1 VRYLIENSG
10 CGAVHGT
17 ARPVEI
23 AYTGKIQL
31 VKNQK
36 QIGMRTKTNESGA
49 FFRVTEGVWGIKDV
63 MVNVYLIAN
72 PDKSWVLV
80 DAGLKSA
87 FARIKTAAAALFGE
101 GIPPVAVILTHGHFD
116 HVGSLQKI
124 IGEWEVPVYSHFL
137 ETPYLT
143 GKSDYPP
150 ADSSVGGGLLSL
162 ISGLYPNDSIDLIDA
177 VKSLP
182 LDGHI
187 PFLPGWRYIHTP
199 GHAPGHISLWRE
211 KDRVLIAGDA
221 FVTTKQ
227 ESVFSVLTQ
236 RKVISGPPKYFTY
249 DWYQADKSVNALAD
263 LSPEIVATGH
273 GKPMAGQKMRQQLM
287 DLALNFADRAVPRYG
302 RYVAEPAVAN
312 RDGVV
317 SLPNTPARPGAVWA
331 LVSSVAVI
339 TLGCVYFSR
348 QRSRKELLPLP
359 SFT

>member
-1 VRYLIENSG
+1 MKTEN
-10 CGAVHGT
+10 
-17 ARPVEI
+17 
-23 AYTGKIQL
+23 
-31 VKNQK
+31 
-36 QIGMRTKTNESGA
+36 NESGS

-87 FARIKTAAAALFGE
+87 FSKIKTAAAELFGE
-101 GIPPVAVILTHGHFD
+101 SIPPVAVVLTHGHFD
-116 HVGSLQKI
+116 HVGSLEAI
-124 IGEWEVPVYSHFL
+124 IREWQVPVYAHFL

-150 ADSSVGGGLLSL
+150 ADSGVGGGLLSL
-162 ISGLYPNDSIDLIDA
+162 VSGLYPNDPIDLIDA

-187 PFLPGWRYIHTP
+187 PFMPEWTYIHTP

-211 KDRVLIAGDA
+211 YDRVLVAGDA
-221 FVTTKQ
+221 FVTTRQ

-236 RKVISGPPKYFTY
+236 RKVVSGPPKYFTY

-273 GKPMAGQKMRQQLM
+273 GKPMAGYEMRQQLM
-287 DLALNFADRAVPRYG
+287 DLALNFSDRAVPRYG
-302 RYVAEPAVAN
+302 RYVAEPAVTN

-317 SLPNTPARPGAVWA
+317 SLPKEPAGSGAIWA

-339 TLGCVYFSR
+339 ALGCVYFSR
-348 QRSRKELLPLP
+348 QRSRKDLLPLP
-359 SFT
+359 SFS

>member
-1 VRYLIENSG
+1 MPGTIPQ
-10 CGAVHGT
+10 GADGT
-17 ARPVEI
+17 IFTVSRA
-23 AYTGKIQL
+23 KIL
-31 VKNQK
+31 NEH
-36 QIGMRTKTNESGA
+36 GMRTENNESGS
-49 FFRVTEGVWGIKDV
+49 FFRVTEGVWGIKDI

-87 FARIKTAAAALFGE
+87 FPKIKKAAAELFGE
-101 GIPPVAVILTHGHFD
+101 DVPPVAVILTHGHFD
-116 HVGSLQKI
+116 HVGSLEAVLR
-124 IGEWEVPVYSHFL
+124 EWHVPVYAHFL

-150 ADSSVGGGLLSL
+150 ADSSVGGGLMSSL
-162 ISGLYPNDSIDLIDA
+162 AGLYPNDPIDLIDA

-182 LDGHI
+182 IDGNI
-187 PFLPGWRYIHTP
+187 PFMPEWKYIHTP

-211 KDRVLIAGDA
+211 QGRVLVAGDA
-221 FVTTKQ
+221 FVTTRQ
-227 ESVFSVLTQ
+227 ESVFSVVTQ

-273 GKPMAGQKMRQQLM
+273 GKPMAGQEMRQQLM
-287 DLALNFADRAVPRYG
+287 DLALNFSDRAVPRYG

-317 SLPNTPARPGAVWA
+317 SVPQDRTSTGAIWA
-331 LVSSVAVI
+331 LASSVAVI
-339 TLGCVYFSR
+339 ALGCVYFSR
-348 QRSRKELLPLP
+348 QRSKKGVLSLP
-359 SFT
+359 SF

>member
-1 VRYLIENSG
+1 
-10 CGAVHGT
+10 
-17 ARPVEI
+17 
-23 AYTGKIQL
+23 
-31 VKNQK
+31 
-36 QIGMRTKTNESGA
+36 MRTKTNESGA

-80 DAGLKSA
+80 DAGLRSA

>member
-1 VRYLIENSG
+1 MSRWHNFY
-10 CGAVHGT
+10 
-17 ARPVEI
+17 R
-23 AYTGKIQL
+23 QL

-36 QIGMRTKTNESGA
+36 RTRMKTETNQSGS
-49 FFRVTEGVWGIKDV
+49 FFQVTERVWGIKDV

-80 DAGLKSA
+80 DAGLKST
-87 FARIKTAAAALFGE
+87 FARIKTAAAEIFGE

-116 HVGSLQKI
+116 HVGSLEAI
-124 IGEWEVPVYSHFL
+124 IREWNVPVYTHLL
-137 ETPYLT
+137 EMPYLT
-143 GKSDYPP
+143 GRSDYPP

-162 ISGLYPNDSIDLIDA
+162 VSGLYPNDPIDLIDA

-187 PFLPGWRYIHTP
+187 PFLPEWRCIHTP

-211 KDRVLIAGDA
+211 QDRVLIAGDA

-273 GKPMAGQKMRQQLM
+273 GKPMAGQEMRQQLM

-302 RYVAEPAVAN
+302 RYVAEPAVTN

-317 SLPNTPARPGAVWA
+317 SLPKTPARTGAVWA

-339 TLGCVYFSR
+339 ALGCVYFSR
-348 QRSRKELLPLP
+348 QRSRKELLSLP
-359 SFT
+359 NFS

>member
-1 VRYLIENSG
+1 M
-10 CGAVHGT
+10 
-17 ARPVEI
+17 
-23 AYTGKIQL
+23 
-31 VKNQK
+31 
-36 QIGMRTKTNESGA
+36 GMKTESNESQS
-49 FFRVTEGVWGIKDV
+49 FFPVAEGVWGIKDV

-87 FARIKTAAAALFGE
+87 FNKIKTAAAELFGE
-101 GIPPVAVILTHGHFD
+101 GVPPAAVVLTHGHFD
-116 HVGSLQKI
+116 HVGSLQAVVR
-124 IGEWEVPVYSHFL
+124 EWQVPVYCHFL

-143 GKSDYPP
+143 GKSEYPP
-150 ADSSVGGGLLSL
+150 ADFRVGGGLMSL
-162 ISGLYPNDSIDLIDA
+162 LSGLYPNDPIDLIDA

-211 KDRVLIAGDA
+211 QDRLLIAGDA

-227 ESVFSVLTQ
+227 ESVFNVLTQ
-236 RKVISGPPKYFTY
+236 RKVVSGPPKYFTY

-273 GKPMAGQKMRQQLM
+273 GKPMEGKEMRQQLM
-287 DLALNFADRAVPRYG
+287 DLALNFSDRAVPRYG
-302 RYVAEPAVAN
+302 RYVAEPAVTN

-317 SLPNTPARPGAVWA
+317 SLPEAPTRPGAIVA

-339 TLGCVYFSR
+339 ALGCVYFSR
-348 QRSRKELLPLP
+348 QRSRKSVLSLP
-359 SFT
+359 SFS

>member
-1 VRYLIENSG
+1 MKMEN
-10 CGAVHGT
+10 H
-17 ARPVEI
+17 
-23 AYTGKIQL
+23 
-31 VKNQK
+31 
-36 QIGMRTKTNESGA
+36 ESGS

-63 MVNVYLIAN
+63 MVNVYLISN

-87 FARIKTAAAALFGE
+87 FAKITRAAAELFGE
-101 GIPPVAVILTHGHFD
+101 GVPPVAVILTHGHFD
-116 HVGSLQKI
+116 HVGSLEAVLHK
-124 IGEWEVPVYSHFL
+124 WAVPVYSHFL

-162 ISGLYPNDSIDLIDA
+162 VSGFYPNDPIDLIDA

-187 PFLPGWRYIHTP
+187 PFLPEWKYVHTP
-199 GHAPGHISLWRE
+199 GHSPGHISLWRE

-236 RKVISGPPKYFTY
+236 HKVVSGPPKYFTC

-273 GKPMAGQKMRQQLM
+273 GKPMAGQAMRQQLM
-287 DLALNFADRAVPRYG
+287 DLALNFSDRAVPRDG
-302 RYVAEPAVAN
+302 RYVAEPAVTN

-317 SLPNTPARPGAVWA
+317 SLPKERTTSGAAWA

-339 TLGCVYFSR
+339 VLGCVYFSR
-348 QRSRKELLPLP
+348 QRSRKELLSLP
-359 SFT
+359 SF

>member
-1 VRYLIENSG
+1 MK
-10 CGAVHGT
+10 T
-17 ARPVEI
+17 Q
-23 AYTGKIQL
+23 T
-31 VKNQK
+31 NQ
-36 QIGMRTKTNESGA
+36 SA
-49 FFRVTEGVWGIKDV
+49 SFFRVTEGVWGIKDV

-80 DAGLKSA
+80 DAGFRSA
-87 FARIKTAAAALFGE
+87 FARIKAAAAELFGE

-116 HVGSLQKI
+116 HVGSLQAI
-124 IGEWEVPVYSHFL
+124 IREWEVPVYAHFL

-162 ISGLYPNDSIDLIDA
+162 VSGLYPNDPIDLIDA

-187 PFLPGWRYIHTP
+187 PFLPEWRYIHTP
-199 GHAPGHISLWRE
+199 GHTPGHISLWRE
-211 KDRVLIAGDA
+211 QDRVLIAGDA

-249 DWYQADKSVNALAD
+249 DWYQADNSVNMLAD

-273 GKPMAGQKMRQQLM
+273 GKPMAGREMRQQLM
-287 DLALNFADRAVPRYG
+287 DLAFNFADRAVPRNG

-312 RDGVV
+312 RGGIV
-317 SLPNTPARPGAVWA
+317 SLPKAPTRPEPIWA
-331 LVSSVAVI
+331 LLSGVAVVA
-339 TLGCVYFSR
+339 LGCVYFSR
-348 QRSRKELLPLP
+348 QRSRKELLSLP
-359 SFT
+359 NFS